1 MTTPLRLLL
10 IEDFEDDALLV
21 LRELRRGGYDVTH
34 TRVETPEAMTK
45 ALDAGPW
52 DAIIADYS
60 LPRFDALAAF
70 SLVQQRGLDVPFLI
84 VSGQIGEDT
93 AVAAMRAGVHDFLL
107 KDRLSRLGPAVA
119 RELREAAL
127 RAERRK
133 MQEQLLLSDRLAS
146 LGLLAA
152 SVAHEINNPLAS
164 LMANLGFALDAT
176 GSDTAAP
183 EASPTSERE
192 QALRDCMLC
201 AERIRE
207 IVRDIKIF
215 SRPDDKQHGPLDVH
229 RVLDSSLRMAWNHIF
244 HRARIVKDYAP
255 CSPAIGSEAPL
266 GQIVLNLL
274 VNAAEAL
281 PEGNSSAQEIR
292 VVTRQEGTSHV
303 RVEIHDTGRGI
314 PPELHERIFEPFF
327 TTKPVG
333 VGTGLG
339 LAICRRLI
347 HEMGGEIGV
356 KSEPGRGT
364 VFHILLRAAYEVAAP
379 PPPASTAPTLERRV
393 LVVDDEALVGSAIK
407 RQLGSRSEVLVLVR
421 GQEALAQV
429 TAGRRFDAILCDLMM
444 PEMSGPRFYE
454 ELARLAPEQAQRVIF
469 MTGGAFTEQARSF
482 LTGTG
487 LPCLDKP
494 LDFKRL
500 RTLLTAMPPLG
511 HADSKPPLRQT
522 PDTRSVP

>member
-1 MTTPLRLLL
+1 MALPLRLLL

-21 LRELRRGGYDVTH
+21 LRELRRSGYDVTH
-34 TRVETPEAMTK
+34 TRVETAEALTR

-52 DAIIADYS
+52 DAVIADYA

-70 SLVQQRGLDVPFLI
+70 ALVQQRGLDVPFLI
-84 VSGQIGEDT
+84 VSGQIGDDT

-127 RAERRK
+127 RAERRT
-133 MQEQLLLSDRLAS
+133 MREQLLLSDRLAS

-164 LMANLGFALDAT
+164 LMANLSFALEPDVPD
-176 GSDTAAP
+176 SAA
-183 EASPTSERE
+183 ERE
-192 QALRDCMLC
+192 QALRDSMHC
-201 AERIRE
+201 AERIRD
-207 IVRDIKIF
+207 IVRDIKVF
-215 SRPDDKQHGPLDVH
+215 SRPDDKRHGPMDVH

-244 HRARIVKDYAP
+244 HRARIVKDYGASAP
-255 CSPAIGSEAPL
+255 MALGSEAPL
-266 GQIVLNLL
+266 GQIILNLL
-274 VNAAEAL
+274 VNAAESL
-281 PEGNSSAQEIR
+281 PEGNDGVQEIR

-303 RVEIHDTGRGI
+303 RVEIHDSGRGI

-339 LAICRRLI
+339 LAICRRLVT
-347 HEMGGEIGV
+347 EMGGEIGV

-364 VFHILLRAAYEVAAP
+364 VFYIRLRSARDVAAP
-379 PPPASTAPTLERRV
+379 RPPSSIEQAPKRSV
-393 LVVDDEALVGSAIK
+393 LVVDDEAVVGWAIK
-407 RQLGSRSEVLVLVR
+407 RLLGPRCEVLALVH
-421 GQEALAQV
+421 GQEALTQV
-429 TAGRRFDAILCDLMM
+429 SAGRRFDAVLCDLMM

-482 LTGTG
+482 LADKV
-487 LPCLDKP
+487 LPCIDKP
-494 LDFKRL
+494 IDFQQL
-500 RTLLTAMPPLG
+500 HTLLTAMPPLEQRD
-511 HADSKPPLRQT
+511 AA
-522 PDTRSVP
+522 

>member
-1 MTTPLRLLL
+1 MSTPLHLLL

-21 LRELRRGGYDVTH
+21 LRELRRSGYDVTH
-34 TRVETPEAMTK
+34 KRVETAEALVN

-52 DAIIADYS
+52 DAIIADYA

-70 SLVQQRGLDVPFLI
+70 SLVQQRGLDIPFLI

-164 LMANLGFALDAT
+164 LMANLDFVLNPEE
-176 GSDTAAP
+176 GSAAVS
-183 EASPTSERE
+183 ADQE
-192 QALRDCMLC
+192 QALRDCLLC
-201 AERIRE
+201 SERIRE

-215 SRPDDKQHGPLDVH
+215 SRPDEKQRGALDVH

-244 HRARIVKDYAP
+244 HRARIVKDYGAI
-255 CSPAIGSEAPL
+255 SPVLGNEAPL
-266 GQIVLNLL
+266 GQVFLNLL
-274 VNAAEAL
+274 VNAADAI
-281 PEGNSSAQEIR
+281 PDGDSTTHEIR
-292 VVTRQEGTSHV
+292 VVTRQEGNSHV

-314 PPELHERIFEPFF
+314 PPELRERIFEPFF

-339 LAICRRLI
+339 LAICRRTLN
-347 HEMGGEIGV
+347 EMGGEISV
-356 KSEPGRGT
+356 ESEVGRGT
-364 VFHILLRAAYEVAAP
+364 VFHLRLQTTHGDTEKPARPVPGKVLKQRLLIL
-379 PPPASTAPTLERRV
+379 
-393 LVVDDEALVGSAIK
+393 DDETVVGRALQ
-407 RQLGSRSEVLVLVR
+407 RLLQTHCEVHVLSQGR
-421 GQEALAQV
+421 EALAQLA
-429 TAGRRFDAILCDLMM
+429 TGQRFDAILCDLMM

-454 ELARLAPEQAQRVIF
+454 ELSRMAPEQAQRVIF
-469 MTGGAFTEQARSF
+469 MTGGAFTEQSRAF
-482 LTGTG
+482 LANTGM
-487 LPCLDKP
+487 PCIDKP
-494 LDFKRL
+494 VEFQRL
-500 RTLLTAMPPLG
+500 RALLAAMPPLVAG
-511 HADSKPPLRQT
+511 NDPT
-522 PDTRSVP
+522 TRTA